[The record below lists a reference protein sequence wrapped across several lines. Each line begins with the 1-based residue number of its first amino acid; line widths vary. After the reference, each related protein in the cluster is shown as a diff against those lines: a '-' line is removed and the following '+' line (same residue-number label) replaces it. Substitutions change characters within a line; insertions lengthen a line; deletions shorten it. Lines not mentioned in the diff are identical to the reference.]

1 MIMNTEQT
9 HQQLSALIDDE
20 LGYHESLSLSVKLQE
35 DADCRRKLHRFEVAK
50 ALMSNGNMAPVI
62 PDMCFADRVQKA
74 LEDEPVVLSPRSM
87 GRKTK
92 ERLSTYAIA
101 ASLTAVALLAGQ
113 SLFQYS
119 PGKANEILAKVEL
132 ASPSMQAS
140 MDPELRDYVILHNE
154 STYLSGVQ
162 GMMPSIRLVSGSS
175 SR

>member
-9 HQQLSALIDDE
+9 HEQLSVLIDDE
-20 LGYHESLSLSVKLQE
+20 LGYHESLSLSMKLQ
-35 DADCRRKLHRFEVAK
+35 DDPDLRRKLHRLEVAK
-50 ALMSNGNMAPVI
+50 AVMNNGKRTAVI
-62 PDMCFADRVQKA
+62 PDMSFADRVQKA
-74 LEDEPVVLSPRSM
+74 LENEPVVLSPRSM
-87 GRKTK
+87 GRKTR
-92 ERLSTYAIA
+92 ERISTYAIA
-101 ASLTAVALLAGQ
+101 ASLTAVALLAGE

-119 PGKANEILAKVEL
+119 PEKANEILAKVEL

-162 GMMPSIRLVSGSS
+162 GMMPSIRLVSGTS